1 MTEPTRAT
9 VRQRLY
15 AFLIAGL
22 GGLAASAVSF
32 SMAVYEAAHPPETPA
47 VAAGQQIDTGRW
59 FVTLR
64 SARIGTISPTGVP
77 PSNPKQLIMV
87 DLDVVNRS
95 AMPNNLLGKVVVSAP
110 LAAPTGAVP
119 EIPTTYLDR
128 DKYFANYF
136 NPNMPERVT
145 MAWTWPQGMPAPE
158 TLTVIVKG
166 EIYKLRDNLY
176 GATGWYDGDPVAT
189 VELPVERVP

>member
-1 MTEPTRAT
+1 MI
-9 VRQRLY
+9 RQRLY

-22 GGLAASAVSF
+22 GGLAASAASF
-32 SMAVYEAAHPPETPA
+32 GMAVYEAAHPKQTP
-47 VAAGQQIDTGRW
+47 VAAVGQQIDTGRW

-77 PSNPKQLIMV
+77 PSQPKQLIML

-95 AMPNNLLGKVVVSAP
+95 AMPNNLIGKVVVPDA
-110 LAAPTGAVP
+110 LAAATP

-128 DKYFANYF
+128 DKYFANHI

-145 MAWTWPQGMPAPE
+145 MAWTWPEGMPVPE
-158 TLTVIVKG
+158 TLTVTVKG

-176 GATGWYDGDPVAT
+176 GATGWYGGDPVAT
-189 VELPVERVP
+189 LELPVEKVP

>member
-1 MTEPTRAT
+1 
-9 VRQRLY
+9 
-15 AFLIAGL
+15 
-22 GGLAASAVSF
+22 
-32 SMAVYEAAHPPETPA
+32 MAVYEAAHPPETPVA
-47 VAAGQQIDTGRW
+47 AAGQQIDTGRW

-95 AMPNNLLGKVVVSAP
+95 AMPNNLLGKVVVPAP
-110 LAAPTGAVP
+110 LAAPAGTVP

-145 MAWTWPQGMPAPE
+145 MAWTWPQGMPVPE
-158 TLTVIVKG
+158 TLTVTVKG